1 MFPCEPFQQT
11 IKSYMNES
19 KYIKSLMNMGNTC
32 THILFNIRK
41 STQQRNL
48 FSAKYAEIF
57 HTHQCVCVYVSVS
70 ESFCVWSLYL
80 HVCVCAHTGQAH
92 RGTDP
97 LFLLWPGVQ
106 TQAAACGPAPCRV
119 EPSPPAS
126 GPGFPSACTA
136 DIRTR
141 WALAGPIL
149 CIPGAALASVC
160 RVPIPSLM

>member
-1 MFPCEPFQQT
+1 MPDAGRGVCG
-11 IKSYMNES
+11 SGGVCVC
-19 KYIKSLMNMGNTC
+19 L
-32 THILFNIRK
+32 
-41 STQQRNL
+41 
-48 FSAKYAEIF
+48 
-57 HTHQCVCVYVSVS
+57 CVCVRLCVCACLCLTASV
-70 ESFCVWSLYL
+70 
-80 HVCVCAHTGQAH
+80 HVCVLCVPECVFVYVYICISVFVCMCLCLKVSVCGVCICTCVCVHALDRHTEAQ
-92 RGTDP
+92 TP

-141 WALAGPIL
+141 WALAGPVL
-149 CIPGAALASVC
+149 CIPAAALASVC